1 VTADAAAGTEDRGLK
16 APDQLALQGHHGNR
30 HMSPDFVLR
39 KIGDNI
45 FPMSKSGRLSGHT
58 QTRMPTQL
66 P

>member
-1 VTADAAAGTEDRGLK
+1 MTADAAAGTEDRGLE

-45 FPMSKSGRLSGHT
+45 GLIENGIPLNLHALNCSGSGS
-58 QTRMPTQL
+58 
-66 P
+66 